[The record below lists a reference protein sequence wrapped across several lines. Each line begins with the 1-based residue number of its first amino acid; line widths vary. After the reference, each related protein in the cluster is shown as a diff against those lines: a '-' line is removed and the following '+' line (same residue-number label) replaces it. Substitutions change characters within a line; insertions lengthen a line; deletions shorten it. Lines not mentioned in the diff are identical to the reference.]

1 MTDTGRVYR
10 MQVRVRYAETDRM
23 GFLHHSRYF
32 VILEMARTE
41 ALREHGLTYRELE
54 DAGCFLVVAR
64 AQCRYCA
71 PARYDDILTVETRIA
86 RLTHTRV
93 DHVYQIFRGDS
104 RELLAEASTTLAS
117 VDRGGNIQAMP
128 EVLSDK
134 LRAGVQSEREST
146 GGGET

>member
-1 MTDTGRVYR
+1 MPKDPTRTYR

-41 ALREHGLTYRELE
+41 ALREHGLAYRDLE

-64 AQCRYCA
+64 AECKYRA
-71 PARYDDILTVETRIA
+71 PARYDDVLTVETHIT

-93 DHVYQIFRGDS
+93 DHSYRITRDDGRQLV
-104 RELLAEASTTLAS
+104 AEAKTTLAS
-117 VDRGGNIQAMP
+117 VDADGNVQAMP
-128 EVLSDK
+128 ELLK
-134 LRAGVQSEREST
+134 HHLT
-146 GGGET
+146 